1 MKIVLYATTKS
12 EGNLIPLTNV
22 ISAFPFII
30 EQFEQIGF
38 WCNAALKSSYWHQ
51 NLLVYERQIDAG
63 KR

>member
-38 WCNAALKSSYWHQ
+38 
-51 NLLVYERQIDAG
+51 
-63 KR
+63 